1 MGDKKVEN
9 KNKRKKAVIKKNK
22 NNKNDPKPKDVNK
35 PKQSLSSYLLFCNE
49 VRNDFKEKHPEK
61 KMGELSKLIALEW
74 NGMNDEDKKKYV
86 EKGKELRSEY
96 NKKLEEYKAS
106 EKYQEYLQKL
116 KEWNERQMDVQEI
129 MKKKKKEKKKLRKK
143 QRKKLKKKKKG
154 KKKKKAEN
162 VNFRRMESLKLN
174 HRQKR
179 EK

>member
-49 VRNDFKEKHPEK
+49 VRNDFKEKYPEK

-116 KEWNERQMDVQEI
+116 KEWNERQMDVQENNEE
-129 MKKKKKEKKKLRKK
+129 KEKEEIEEKEKETTEEKGRK
-143 QRKKLKKKKKG
+143 
-154 KKKKKAEN
+154 
-162 VNFRRMESLKLN
+162 
-174 HRQKR
+174 
-179 EK
+179 